1 MTEKILKLF
10 RFLIPKKQEKASF
23 SDFFHNASK
32 KEMRELM
39 GNVARKANE
48 D

>member
-23 SDFFHNASK
+23 SDFFHNASQK
-32 KEMRELM
+32 RDARINGKCREK
-39 GNVARKANE
+39 G
-48 D
+48 